1 MLRYAIRQR
10 RNHADTVLFTVSVR
24 NDQRQP
30 QSVKLKA
37 VCGPDDVG
45 VPCFTLMLPE
55 ED

>member
-10 RNHADTVLFTVSVR
+10 HDHADAVLFTVSVR
-24 NDQRQP
+24 NDQHEP

-45 VPCFTLMLPE
+45 EPCFTLMLPE